1 MRICFSWII
10 KIFLSLLL
18 ILFSLANLSKT
29 YGSEIHGSI
38 AGTIVDIQ
46 TSKPLFGANVMIEG
60 TLLGTASDMEG
71 SFRIERIPPGEY
83 RLIVTM
89 MGYKKNAETQFR
101 IVHNR
106 ETEINLQ
113 LEPTVLKQP
122 TLIVTA
128 SKRQQLIEN
137 APTTVDVIDR
147 RNIQEHG
154 VSTLDEILQNTPGLV
169 MIDKQINLRGSTGF
183 NKTGSRVLFMVD
195 SHSMISGD
203 NGGINWD
210 IIPPDEVEQ
219 IEVVK
224 GAGSALYGSNAMAG
238 VVNVITRDPS
248 PVPETQFKFTYGFY
262 DNPAYSEWI
271 WWENPYRPFYLFG
284 LKKLNLNRKLN
295 FKGIHISHSRH
306 IGNVGILFN
315 LGRKISTGYT
325 QNGDF
330 SRWNVLGKIKIRFS
344 PDKTLS
350 LSGIWALND
359 HDNFI
364 KWLGPDRPMNVL
376 PEELS
381 DWVRSEKTF
390 MKGTFQHSVNKK
402 FAYNLKGNYYRY
414 YWKNYFNDNQDYA
427 TTDKISFEA
436 QGHYLVD
443 IHSLTFGNEIIFNTT
458 ESIIFKNRNTWDFA
472 LYCED
477 EIKLSALWTFNL
489 GARFDYHHVKELGSD
504 QQLSPRMGLVYR
516 PLAHTILRLSGG
528 HGFRAPSIAEVF
540 PDISLYGYK
549 VVPNLNLKN
558 AERAWICEFGINQ
571 TMISNRIQA
580 VSYSHFLKN
589 PAKWIAHNINPSL
602 SADIAF
608 FASWYRDMIDVPIE
622 NLEYAQFKYIGDARI
637 LGMETRIISSFFNGH
652 LTANLG
658 YTLLDPVRTD
668 SSVTLPY
675 RSRHQITTGLLCNL
689 GRISV
694 GWDYRYASRIE
705 EIVYIPGTGY
715 VELVPIHVM
724 DCRVNFNLGSVDL
737 GIECKNMRNY
747 HYVMRQ
753 GLLEPIRHFIFT
765 LRGKF

>member
-1 MRICFSWII
+1 MDIHRRSI
-10 KIFLSLLL
+10 LSLIASLFL
-18 ILFSLANLSKT
+18 ILCSLTNASHSFGGETN
-29 YGSEIHGSI
+29 GSI
-38 AGTIVDIQ
+38 AGTIIDSQ
-46 TSKPLFGANVMIEG
+46 TGKALFGANVMIEG
-60 TLLGTASDMEG
+60 TLLGAATDMEG
-71 SFRIERIPPGEY
+71 YFRIEKIPPGEY

-89 MGYKKNAETQFR
+89 MGYKKNIEKQFR
-101 IVHNR
+101 IVPNQ
-106 ETEINLQ
+106 ETEIGLE

-128 SKRQQLIEN
+128 SKRKQLIEN
-137 APTTVDVIDR
+137 ASTTVDVIDR

-154 VSTLDEILQNTPGLV
+154 INTLNEILQNTSGLV
-169 MIDKQINLRGSTGF
+169 MIDNQINLRGSTGF

-195 SHSMISGD
+195 SHPMISGD

-210 IIPPDEVEQ
+210 VIPPDEVEQ

-238 VVNVITRDPS
+238 VVNVITRNPS
-248 PVPETQFKFTYGFY
+248 PVPETQFKITYGFY
-262 DNPAYSEWI
+262 DEPAYSEWI

-284 LKKLNLNRKLN
+284 LKELNLNRKLN
-295 FKGIHISHSRH
+295 FKGIHVSHSRY

-315 LGRKISTGYT
+315 LGRKTSTGYT
-325 QNGDF
+325 QNGDY
-330 SRWNVLGKIKIRFS
+330 SQWNALGKIKVRFS

-350 LSGIWALND
+350 ISGIWALND
-359 HDNFI
+359 HGNFF
-364 KWLGPDRPMNVL
+364 KWLGPDRPLNIL
-376 PEELS
+376 PEELG
-381 DWVRSEKTF
+381 DWVRSEKTYV
-390 MKGTFQHSVNKK
+390 KGTFQHNVNKK
-402 FAYNLKGNYYRY
+402 FAYNLKTNYYRY

-427 TTDKISFEA
+427 TTDQIGFEA
-436 QGHYLVD
+436 QGHYLAS
-443 IHSLTFGNEIIFNTT
+443 IHSFTFGNEIIFNTT

-477 EIKLSALWTFNL
+477 EIKLSALWAFNL
-489 GARFDYHHVKELGSD
+489 GARFDYHYVKELGSD

-516 PLAHTILRLSGG
+516 PFENTSLRLSGG

-549 VVPNLNLKN
+549 VVPNLNLKK

-571 TMISNRIQA
+571 TMIPNRIPT

-589 PAKWIAHNINPSL
+589 PVKWAAHNLNPSL
-602 SADIAF
+602 SIDIAF

-622 NLEYAQFKYIGDARI
+622 NREYAQFQYIGNARI
-637 LGMETRIISSFFNGH
+637 LGLETRMTSSFFNGH
-652 LTANLG
+652 VTANLG

-675 RSRHQITTGLLCNL
+675 RSRHQVTTGIQCNFW
-689 GRISV
+689 RISI
-694 GWDYRYASRIE
+694 GLDYRYASRIE
-705 EIVYIPGTGY
+705 EIVYVPGTGY

-724 DCRVNFNLGSVDL
+724 DGRINFNFGSVEF

>member
-1 MRICFSWII
+1 MRICKRLII
-10 KIFLSLLL
+10 NVIISLLL
-18 ILFSLANLSKT
+18 ILCSLTKLS
-29 YGSEIHGSI
+29 YASGSETSGSI
-38 AGTIVDIQ
+38 AGTIIDIQ
-46 TSKPLFGANVMIEG
+46 TGKPLFGVNVIIEG
-60 TLLGTASDMEG
+60 TLLGAATDMDG
-71 SFRIERIPPGEY
+71 YFRIERIPPGEY

-89 MGYKKNAETQFR
+89 IGYKKNSEKQFR
-101 IVHNR
+101 ITPNH
-106 ETEINLQ
+106 ETEINFQ

-128 SKRQQLIEN
+128 SKRKQLIEN
-137 APTTVDVIDR
+137 ASTTVDVIDR

-154 VSTLDEILQNTPGLV
+154 ISTLDEILQNTSGLV

-195 SHSMISGD
+195 SHPMINGD

-219 IEVVK
+219 IEIVK

-238 VVNVITRDPS
+238 VVNIITRDPS
-248 PVPETQFKFTYGFY
+248 PIPETQLKITYGFY
-262 DNPAYSEWI
+262 DEPAYSEWI

-284 LKKLNLNRKLN
+284 LKELNLNRKLN
-295 FKGIHISHSRH
+295 FKGINISHSRH

-315 LGRKISTGYT
+315 LGRKTSTGYT
-325 QNGDF
+325 QNGDY
-330 SRWNVLGKIKIRFS
+330 SGWNALGKIKIRFS

-359 HDNFI
+359 HSNFF
-364 KWLGPDRPMNVL
+364 KWLGPDRPLNVL
-376 PEELS
+376 PEELG
-381 DWVRSEKTF
+381 DWVRSEKIY
-390 MKGTFQHSVNKK
+390 MKGTFQHNVNKK

-414 YWKNYFNDNQDYA
+414 YWKNYLNDNQDYA
-427 TTDKISFEA
+427 TTDRIGFEA
-436 QGHYLVD
+436 QGHYIAN
-443 IHSLTFGNEIIFNTT
+443 IHSFTFGNEIVSQTT
-458 ESIIFKNRNTWDFA
+458 ESIIFKNHNTLDFA
-472 LYCED
+472 FYCED

-489 GARFDYHHVKELGSD
+489 GTRFDYHYVKELGSD
-504 QQLSPRMGLVYR
+504 QQISPRTGLVYR
-516 PLAHTILRLSGG
+516 LSENTSLRLSGG

-549 VVPNLNLKN
+549 VVPNLNLKK
-558 AERAWICEFGINQ
+558 AERAWICEFGISQ
-571 TMISNRIQA
+571 TMIPNRIQTA
-580 VSYSHFLKN
+580 SYSYFLKN
-589 PAKWIAHNINPSL
+589 PVKWIAHNLNPSL
-602 SADIAF
+602 SVDVAF

-622 NLEYAQFKYIGDARI
+622 NREYAQFRYIGNARI
-637 LGMETRIISSFFNGH
+637 LGIETRIISSFFNGH
-652 LTANLG
+652 LTTNFG

-668 SSVTLPY
+668 SLVTLPY
-675 RSRHQITTGLLCNL
+675 RSRHQITTGIQFNL
-689 GRISV
+689 WRVSV
-694 GWDYRYASRIE
+694 GWDYRYTSRIE
-705 EIVYIPGTGY
+705 EIVFIPGTGF

-724 DCRVNFNLGSVDL
+724 DGRVNLNFGSVEF